1 MSDYPCRAWWEP
13 ILFSPR
19 YVIYDHP
26 RDYPG
31 EFVVR
36 RWELGKPRELLGSA
50 NTLQGARKLLPPGLV
65 NLGRYEQDDPFIVE
79 VWV

>member
-1 MSDYPCRAWWEP
+1 MFLNQPGELDLSGELD
-13 ILFSPR
+13 L

-36 RWELGKPRELLGSA
+36 GWELEKPRELLGSA
-50 NTLQGARKLLPPGLV
+50 NTLEGARKLLPPGLV